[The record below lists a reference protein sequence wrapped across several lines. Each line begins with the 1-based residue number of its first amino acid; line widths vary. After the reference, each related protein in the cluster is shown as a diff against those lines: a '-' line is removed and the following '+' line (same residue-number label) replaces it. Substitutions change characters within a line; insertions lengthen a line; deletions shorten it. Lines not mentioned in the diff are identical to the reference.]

1 MNSLSITCDITFL
14 SRWPSS
20 PSEGQSTGFYL
31 TDIHGG
37 RLLHSMKLRLIL
49 LFVLSASLCA
59 ISSADEVTGIWILEG
74 GKYDHRFEV
83 EVLPATD
90 PAEGYWLVHTEGNR
104 LVYEGRYVLKNARL
118 SRVEGG
124 PKLYDG
130 IAFRREGERWVW
142 AGDRKNTNLAPY
154 VGALLRRPKAMA
166 ADAPFN
172 ELGQSRL
179 YVATLNNDSKE
190 ILRLLDTGTLID
202 GPNKNK
208 RKRSALYAA
217 VEMGYTD
224 LATLLLEKGAN
235 VNQKD
240 ADGVTP
246 LMAAGQNA
254 GPYPKMVRL
263 LLDKGADAA
272 IKDKQGLTAVQ
283 RLEKAKA
290 GPFRDI
296 LVKELESRK

>member
-1 MNSLSITCDITFL
+1 
-14 SRWPSS
+14 
-20 PSEGQSTGFYL
+20 
-31 TDIHGG
+31 
-37 RLLHSMKLRLIL
+37 MKLRLLL
-49 LFVLSASLCA
+49 LFVLGALICA
-59 ISSADEVTGIWILEG
+59 ISSADEVTGTWILEG
-74 GKYDHRFEV
+74 GKSDHRFEV
-83 EVLPATD
+83 EVLQATD
-90 PAEGYWLVHTEGNR
+90 PADGYWLVHTEGNR
-104 LVYEGRYVLKNARL
+104 LVYEGRYELKNARL
-118 SRVEGG
+118 TRVEGG

-154 VGALLRRPKAMA
+154 VGALLRRPKPMA

-190 ILRLLDTGTLID
+190 ILRLLGGGTAVDI
-202 GPNKNK
+202 PNKNK
-208 RKRSALYAA
+208 RQRSPLYAA
-217 VEMGYTD
+217 IEMGYTD
-224 LATLLLEKGAN
+224 LVALFLEKGAQ

-240 ADGVTP
+240 SDGVTP

-283 RLEKAKA
+283 RLEKAGA
-290 GPFRDI
+290 RPFRDI
-296 LVKELESRK
+296 LVQELESRK